1 MNTSELIGKV
11 TARYLREKLTDEI
24 RSGDSLGGTSRFIID
39 CLTAEQIA
47 AISRAIM
54 GEPDLA
60 KNFEIKLPRHYLDG
74 HALPAEILT
83 DERAT
88 FFRNAENNRPAL
100 LVANTGDDEQQSL
113 KHFEPIGS
121 AQLLESPNLWT
132 DVVREGAH
140 LPDDH
145 VLWWNRA
152 LTGLRD
158 LRMFSLDW
166 FAEYVLLTRHAMI
179 EKGETT
185 LTALGVALPALRLFK
200 DSTYFKILN
209 ETTARHTSRYKK
221 LYENLFKKR
230 AGFLLKQTPTQLLL
244 SKEELRSTFERVG
257 DSIPET
263 IHDVVSNYIEADVG
277 WNQSAAALSEC
288 EWESVAPLFDGFKR
302 EKFNI
307 GEKTLDFFDER
318 GEELLGESDL
328 DYLKRL
334 KTRRT
339 SESEEDED
347 RKFYEDHRN
356 ELKQDR
362 KLKSAWDRFV
372 FGKPIETY
380 DFLAGITLCLERL
393 FSQETPNAKR
403 ILTIRCDRATKKD
416 LREDLNISAG
426 AFFATRYRGLPS
438 LLGSRVR
445 WQVGKLFDYC
455 ELIEEW
461 KSAGKKTNQ
470 SNSSAALQLTFKL
483 ELDVHTSDGKEEKYA
498 TQVVWKFNPET
509 VSCQLVEDWKRLADH
524 PMVRCTANR
533 NPTNTKGQFQSVDL
547 SNVRTFMAAYGKEHG
562 SFVGVYKRQN
572 NLAMTWSTNLKQV
585 REQNLIDE
593 IAATQ
598 LEQLFTGFEE
608 AYSSAIEGFIED
620 GIADS
625 GLIQQA
631 RVYADLLEA
640 VCLQAKGDKNRELLL
655 LPLLRVGTVA
665 IEGGRTAAV
674 VAPWHPLRLAAM
686 RRKADFV
693 AELVRELLSAK
704 DIDFGDPR
712 LYFKD
717 VEQELAHAFYPEVVL
732 GWNQK
737 QPELLTLADTVGD
750 YSLHEPPLA
759 ANDGFDDTNEN
770 PSEAANLVVSLVR
783 RYLTLYPH
791 EQADLS
797 VVLYNCDS
805 ARLPQAVVDRIG
817 SAYDDDEDVRC
828 QIILRHRESKTLR
841 ALYEKITESADT
853 DADSYN
859 ASEATLDFMARLRI
873 GIMADQAAVPA
884 NEDSR
889 PNDLVFSQDVIARH
903 ARLEWYRETARPVTL
918 ERLVPP
924 RWSRR
929 RPASVDDMKS
939 VVYLC
944 CPVQTREGW
953 AFLTALT
960 TFIKGDWDGD
970 VSNRLLPARE
980 LDFRST
986 ETARIFDETHNLGNW
1001 VVNYDELLDRR
1012 QLSNQEVRVIR
1023 YKQSATQGRN
1033 VIISSKAPLG
1043 LLRSMVQSRVRDL
1056 NLEIEASEER
1066 ELADKFIDDAK
1077 EISGDIVLRAAKRGR
1092 SASELMGIVLSQYL
1106 IRFEIGT
1113 NRLFGWY
1120 FLDDYAEWLGQR
1132 EEQIADI
1139 LALSPEVSTSEDGI
1153 LRLALIVAESKYI
1166 DAGSL
1171 SAKRRE
1177 SQKQLRDTVRRIND
1191 AMFGNPR
1198 RLDRELWL
1206 ARLSDLILDGVK
1218 VPAINS
1224 VNLADWRRAIREG
1237 ECEIFVRGYSHVFIS
1252 GPSDAQDYSDF
1263 AKIADTDDSYQ
1274 EIFGRSKLRSLV
1286 LKYYR
1291 NEDPIEIRKQLAD
1304 ESIWEIQSYRKPVE
1318 RSSPVYVQKKEQD
1331 TALKPEHSMPTTEAG
1346 DKLIENSHHLPERT
1360 DIHGVVLSPELPG
1373 SAVVT
1378 TSELGSSDVHR
1389 PDAELANKWSYPAIE
1404 SLLFTGSVTSSE
1416 SENDQEW
1423 LKQIESKTKGAL
1435 QQFQLRS
1442 KLESSV
1448 LTPNSALLKFAGSA
1462 DLTVDQ
1468 VLKKRSEFLTTH
1480 RINIISV
1487 RPEPGLVSIAVER
1500 PSRQIV
1506 QLQELWRRW
1515 HPDSVNGNQ
1524 EILIAVREDDN
1535 NLLYLSPGKQHAP
1548 HTLIAGSTGSGKSVL
1563 MQNIILGIVATNTPR
1578 QAEIV
1583 LIDPKQG
1590 VDYFQFDGLPHIRSG
1605 VIDDQ
1610 SQALARLE
1618 ALVTEMDKRYR
1629 LFKESRTN
1637 NLASYNSK
1645 LSEPDRLP
1653 VIWLVHDEFAE
1664 WMMVEDYKANVS
1676 TLVARLGVKARA
1688 AGIYLIFAAQRPDA
1702 NVMPMQLRSN
1712 LGNRLILRVDS
1723 EGTSEIALGEKG
1735 AERLLGKG
1743 HLLANL
1749 EGLPLCYA
1757 QVPFVDPAFMEELV
1771 EITIAGNGGDLFVG
1785 S

>member
-1 MNTSELIGKV
+1 MNTSELIGKTTV
-11 TARYLREKLTDEI
+11 LYLRKKLEGEGSNTSPE
-24 RSGDSLGGTSRFIID
+24 GGTSRFIID
-39 CLTAEQIA
+39 CLTPEQIA
-47 AISRAIM
+47 AISRAILA
-54 GEPDLA
+54 EADLSQRV
-60 KNFEIKLPRHYLDG
+60 EIKLPRHYLSG
-74 HALPAEILT
+74 HDLPAEILT

-88 FFRNAENNRPAL
+88 FFRNAENDKPAL

-121 AQLLESPNLWT
+121 SQLLETPGLWT
-132 DVVREGAH
+132 DVVKVGAQI
-140 LPDDH
+140 PDDH

-152 LTGLRD
+152 LTGLRE
-158 LRMFSLDW
+158 LRMFSLDS
-166 FAEYVLLTRHAMI
+166 FAAYVLFTRNAI
-179 EKGETT
+179 VEQGEPT
-185 LTALGVALPALRLFK
+185 LTALGVALPALRIFK

-209 ETTARHTSRYKK
+209 ETTARHASRYKK
-221 LYENLFKKR
+221 LYENAFKKR

-244 SKEELRSTFERVG
+244 SREDLRSSFERVK
-257 DSIPET
+257 DSIPEP
-263 IHDVVSNYIEADVG
+263 IHEVVANFIEADVG
-277 WNQSAAALSEC
+277 WNDSAAALAEC
-288 EWESVAPLFDGFKR
+288 EWEAVAPLFDGFKR
-302 EKFNI
+302 EKYNL
-307 GEKTLDFFDER
+307 GEATLDFFDER
-318 GEELLGESDL
+318 GDELLSDDEL

-334 KTRRT
+334 RTRRT
-339 SESEEDED
+339 SGSEEDED
-347 RKFYEDHRN
+347 RQFYEDHRN

-372 FGKPIETY
+372 FGKPVETH
-380 DFLAGITLCLERL
+380 DFLSGIIACLERL
-393 FSQETPNAKR
+393 FSQETPDSKR
-403 ILTIRCDRATKKD
+403 QLTVRCDRATKKD
-416 LREDLNISAG
+416 LREDLNSNAG
-426 AFFATRYRGLPS
+426 AFFATRYKGLQQ
-438 LLGSRVR
+438 LFGSRVR
-445 WQVGKLFDYC
+445 WQVGRLFDYC

-461 KSAGKKTNQ
+461 KTTGKRMNQ
-470 SNSSAALQLTFKL
+470 SNSSAALQLAFKL
-483 ELDVHTSDGKEEKYA
+483 ELDVKMPDGKEEKYQ
-498 TQVVWKFNPET
+498 TQLVWKFNPET
-509 VSCQLVEDWKRLADH
+509 VASQFVEDWKRLASH
-524 PMVRCTANR
+524 PLVRCTANR

-547 SNVRTFMAAYGKEHG
+547 SNVRTFMAAYGRDHG

-572 NLAMTWSTNLKQV
+572 NLATTWTKNLTLA
-585 REQNLIDE
+585 REQKLIDDS
-593 IAATQ
+593 TVVD
-598 LEQLFTGFEE
+598 LEKLFQRFDA
-608 AYSSAIEGFIED
+608 AYSSAIEGFLED
-620 GIADS
+620 GLADPE
-625 GLIQQA
+625 LTQQA
-631 RVYADLLEA
+631 QDYADLLDA
-640 VCLQAKGDKNRELLL
+640 LCVHAKGDRNRELLL
-655 LPLLRVGTVA
+655 LPLLLVGTVA

-693 AELVRELLSAK
+693 SGLLRELLSAK

-717 VEQELAHAFYPEVVL
+717 IKQELTHPFYPEVVM

-737 QPELLTLADTVGD
+737 QPEILTLADTVGD

-770 PSEAANLVVSLVR
+770 PSESANLVVSLVQ

-805 ARLPQAVVDRIG
+805 ARLPQAVVDKIG
-817 SAYDDDEDVRC
+817 NSYNDEEDVRC
-828 QIILRHRESKTLR
+828 QIVLRHRDQKTLR
-841 ALYEKITESADT
+841 VLYEKITESADS

-884 NEDSR
+884 KEDSR

-903 ARLEWYRETARPVTL
+903 AKLEWYRETARPEDL
-918 ERLVPP
+918 EHLVPP

-929 RPASVDDMKS
+929 RPGSVDDMKS

-944 CPVQTREGW
+944 CPVQSREGW

-970 VSNRLLPARE
+970 ASKRLLPARE

-986 ETARIFDETHNLGNW
+986 ETARIFEETHNLGNW

-1012 QLSNQEVRVIR
+1012 QLSNQDVRVIR

-1033 VIISSKAPLG
+1033 IIISSKAPLG
-1043 LLRSMVQSRVRDL
+1043 LLRSMVESRIRDL
-1056 NLEIEASEER
+1056 NLELEAAEIKD
-1066 ELADKFIDDAK
+1066 LAEKFIDDAK

-1092 SASELMGIVLSQYL
+1092 SASELMGVVLSQFL
-1106 IRFEIGT
+1106 IRFEIGQD
-1113 NRLFGWY
+1113 RLFGWY

-1139 LALSPEVSTSEDGI
+1139 LALSPEVSSSEDGR
-1153 LRLALIVAESKYI
+1153 LRLALVIAESKYI
-1166 DAGSL
+1166 DAGNL

-1218 VPAINS
+1218 VPAITN

-1237 ECEIFVRGYSHVFIS
+1237 ECEIFVRGYSHVFVS
-1252 GPSDAQDYSDF
+1252 GPTDASDSSDF
-1263 AKIADTDDSYQ
+1263 AQVADTDDSYQ
-1274 EIFGRSKLRSLV
+1274 EVYGRPKVRSLV
-1286 LKYYR
+1286 LKYFR
-1291 NEDPIEIRKQLAD
+1291 NEDPLEIRKQLTD
-1304 ESIWEIQSYRKPVE
+1304 ERIWEQQAYRRPVE
-1318 RSSPVYVQKKEQD
+1318 RARPKLVQRTEESVS
-1331 TALKPEHSMPTTEAG
+1331 KPEPI
-1346 DKLIENSHHLPERT
+1346 DP
-1360 DIHGVVLSPELPG
+1360 
-1373 SAVVT
+1373 
-1378 TSELGSSDVHR
+1378 SDVRNETPKPAPTVSAHTQPTSAPSTIAETMETV
-1389 PDAELANKWSYPAIE
+1389 PDEVSQSVNVSHPVHEIDNKWAYSGIE
-1404 SLLFTGSVTSSE
+1404 SLVQVTHVAGSAHAE
-1416 SENDQEW
+1416 IDDQW
-1423 LKQIESKTKGAL
+1423 LTQIESRTKGAL

-1462 DLTVDQ
+1462 DLTVEQ

-1487 RPEPGLVSIAVER
+1487 RPEPGVVSIAVER
-1500 PSRQIV
+1500 PTRQVV
-1506 QLQELWRRW
+1506 QLQDIWKRW
-1515 HPDSVNGNQ
+1515 HPDSEHGNQ

-1535 NLLYLSPGKQHAP
+1535 NLLFLSPGREHAP

-1563 MQNIILGIVATNTPR
+1563 MQNIILGIAATNTPA

-1590 VDYFQFDGLPHIRSG
+1590 VDYFQFEELPHIRGG

-1618 ALVTEMDKRYR
+1618 ALVREMDERYR

-1637 NLASYNSK
+1637 NLASYNVK
-1645 LSEPDRLP
+1645 ASESERLP

-1664 WMMVEDYKANVS
+1664 WMMIEEYKSEVS
-1676 TLVARLGVKARA
+1676 SLVARLGVKARA

-1702 NVMPMQLRSN
+1702 NVMPMQLRAN

-1757 QVPFVDPAFMEELV
+1757 QVPFVDTNFMDDLV
-1771 EITIAGNGGDLFVG
+1771 RIAVEVNT
-1785 S
+1785 